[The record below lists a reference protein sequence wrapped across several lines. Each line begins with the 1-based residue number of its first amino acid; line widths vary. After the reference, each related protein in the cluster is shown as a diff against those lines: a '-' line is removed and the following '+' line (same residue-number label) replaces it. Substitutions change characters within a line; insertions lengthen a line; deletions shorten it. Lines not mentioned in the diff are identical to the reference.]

1 MFISLF
7 CPHVLFFLILFSPF
21 AYSSVS
27 FPISY
32 SYFPSSYQPLPLSS
46 CLCVVHC
53 SCLCFVFLPVSNST
67 YCTLFLSMNL
77 SIDCLLYLLF
87 CFSASLTNLHLFL
100 SFFGHTMQHLG
111 SLFPNQGLNSCP
123 LHWKCRILNHWTT
136 REVPHWSLLPPLSS
150 HSANL
155 SATTTCLPG
164 IWWFLLFTHSPYFTI

>member
-100 SFFGHTMQHLG
+100 FFWSHHAAFGI
-111 SLFPNQGLNSCP
+111 F
-123 LHWKCRILNHWTT
+123 
-136 REVPHWSLLPPLSS
+136 VPQ
-150 HSANL
+150 
-155 SATTTCLPG
+155 PG
-164 IWWFLLFTHSPYFTI
+164 IKPAYPALGGGFLTAGPPGNPWTGVAGLSCALKYT